1 MWLCTATAIR
11 TDRKGEQI
19 AAWQNTFF
27 RGERIKQPYVT
38 ACIFSCCDYT
48 ERVATED
55 KGWSR
60 RRRPHLACWRTELW
74 DCRHSKVD
82 RTQLNISLQNKTP
95 IPIALTILTALRQIN
110 EVFNTDLH
118 TEAKPLH
125 VFLNLKEVDSL
136 PMNSILKG
144 KYAP

>member
-1 MWLCTATAIR
+1 MEQEAAPSSGLLADTALNFETAV
-11 TDRKGEQI
+11 I
-19 AAWQNTFF
+19 A
-27 RGERIKQPYVT
+27 R
-38 ACIFSCCDYT
+38 
-48 ERVATED
+48 
-55 KGWSR
+55 
-60 RRRPHLACWRTELW
+60 L
-74 DCRHSKVD
+74 
-82 RTQLNISLQNKTP
+82 ISLQNKTP
-95 IPIALTILTALRQIN
+95 ITIALTILTALRQIN